1 MEPTSFHAWIGI
13 RTKDMRAGWVMF
25 AAASL
30 GLTLILAI
38 AGDAVSGAMQTAFI
52 VVTVVLMLMSLL
64 WLDGC
69 LQDFDAFRKDIPA
82 SEENSHIAENMRKG
96 PIGAFR
102 AIIAVAHIAVTAAL
116 IVAAIAA

>member
-1 MEPTSFHAWIGI
+1 
-13 RTKDMRAGWVMF
+13 
-25 AAASL
+25 
-30 GLTLILAI
+30 
-38 AGDAVSGAMQTAFI
+38 MQTAFI
-52 VVTVVLMLMSLL
+52 KVTVVLMLMSVL

-82 SEENSHIAENMRKG
+82 SEANSHIAENMRKG

-116 IVAAIAA
+116 IAAAIAA

>member
-69 LQDFDAFRKDIPA
+69 LQDFDAFRKD
-82 SEENSHIAENMRKG
+82 M
-96 PIGAFR
+96 
-102 AIIAVAHIAVTAAL
+102 
-116 IVAAIAA
+116 

>member
-13 RTKDMRAGWVMF
+13 RTRDMRAGWVLF

-52 VVTVVLMLMSLL
+52 VVTLVIMLMSLL

-82 SEENSHIAENMRKG
+82 SEENPHIAENLRKG

-116 IVAAIAA
+116 IAAAIAA